1 MSFEIVKLKKKE
13 KQLLVLRVSIGFVL
27 YFSAISHFPQRVL
40 KLKLSW
46 NSRSDSGGVV
56 LPLGVEV
63 SSRDFCCHCVQPEGF
78 FHTAV
83 TDQVDV

>member
-1 MSFEIVKLKKKE
+1 M
-13 KQLLVLRVSIGFVL
+13 VLPVNTGFVL
-27 YFSAISHFPQRVL
+27 YFSAISYFPQWVL

-83 TDQVDV
+83 AGRVDV